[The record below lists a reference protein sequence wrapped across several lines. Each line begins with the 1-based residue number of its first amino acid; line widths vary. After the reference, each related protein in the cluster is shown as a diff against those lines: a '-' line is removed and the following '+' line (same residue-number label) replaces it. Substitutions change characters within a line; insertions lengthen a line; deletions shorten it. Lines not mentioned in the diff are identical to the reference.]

1 MLTGGRLGFD
11 AWHATA
17 RGAGCPGALRLGRW
31 GAPGRAA
38 VRVAVPATCA
48 AAKRVSAAG
57 ASAPRQMVHRG
68 MVGARPSG
76 MGEQTKG
83 PGERARLPPPR
94 APASVLR
101 Q

>member
-1 MLTGGRLGFD
+1 MLTCGWPGFD
-11 AWHATA
+11 AWRATA
-17 RGAGCPGALRLGRW
+17 RGAGAPAPFAWGD

-38 VRVAVPATCA
+38 VRVASARHCA

-57 ASAPRQMVHRG
+57 AGTPRQMVHRA
-68 MVGARPSG
+68 MVGAGPSG

-94 APASVLR
+94 APASLLR